1 MSLKLNREPEELC
14 INTIRMLSADAVQN
28 ANAGH
33 PGMPMG
39 AAAMAYT
46 LWTQFLKHNP
56 RNPQWFDRDRFVL
69 SGGHGSMLLYS
80 LLYLSGYDLPLEEIK
95 HFRKWG
101 SKTAGHPER
110 GLVPG
115 VEVTTGPLGQGF
127 ANGVG
132 LAIAEAWLAARYN
145 RPGHK
150 IVNHYTYAICGD
162 GDLMEGISQEAA
174 SLAGHLRLGKLI
186 YLYDQ
191 NHISLA
197 GATEIDFTEDVAR
210 RFEASGWHTRVV
222 PDGNDTEDVARAIR
236 EAQAENQRPSLI
248 LARTHI
254 GYGSPHKQDNFSS
267 HGDPLGEDELQATK
281 RALGWPT
288 MEKFYLPQDSVDYFR
303 QAVPHGEQME
313 QDWRKKFDAYKQA
326 YPRDAAEFES
336 LVCGHLPQN
345 WDVDLPR
352 WKPTDKPI
360 ATRAAGGE
368 VMNALAKHIPNLM
381 GGSAD
386 LNPSTRTAL
395 KGFGDFQSPEVS
407 GPGTLGAVGGEWS
420 YAGRNIAFGVRE
432 HAMGAAVNG
441 MAAHGGLLPF
451 SATFFMFSDYMKPAI
466 RLGALSHLKAIYI
479 FTHDSIGLGED
490 GPTHQ
495 PIEHLAGLRAIPG
508 LTVIRPADPNETTEA
523 WAFAIQ
529 NDGPTLLVL
538 TRQIVAHLDRS
549 GAKNPGVARGAYI
562 LAGAEYGSPDVA
574 LIGTGSEVDLC
585 VQASEKLK
593 KFGVKVRVISMPSWS
608 LFEAQDVAYR
618 ESVLPKDLKKR
629 VTVEAGS
636 PVGWHRWAGDEGAVI
651 GVERFG
657 ASAPG
662 QEVLSHLGFTADR
675 VAATALR
682 LLGMN
687 SEADQQYGAETVGFH
702 ADILP
707 LFTEQDIRAMSKAFN
722 LASYDDVKAHSAAI
736 YDRLRGVGGAVMPPP
751 PPKGQGPWPQSRI
764 DVFAKWMAGG
774 YRP

>member
-1 MSLKLNREPEELC
+1 MSLKLNRELQDLC
-14 INTIRMLSADAVQN
+14 INTIRIFSADAVQN

-56 RNPQWFDRDRFVL
+56 RNPEWFDRDRFIL
-69 SGGHGSMLLYS
+69 SSGHGSMLLYS
-80 LLYLSGYDLPLEEIK
+80 LLYLSGYDLALDEIK

-101 SKTAGHPER
+101 SKAAGHPER
-110 GLVPG
+110 GLAPG

-127 ANGVG
+127 GNGVG
-132 LAIAEAWLAARYN
+132 FAIAEAWLAARYN
-145 RPGHK
+145 RPGYK
-150 IVNHYTYAICGD
+150 IVDHYTYAICGD
-162 GDLMEGISQEAA
+162 GDLMEGISEEAA
-174 SLAGHLRLGKLI
+174 SLAGHLHLGKLI

-197 GATEIDFTEDVAR
+197 GATEIDFTENVAK
-210 RFEASGWHTRVV
+210 RFEAYGWHTRVV
-222 PDGNDTEDVARAIR
+222 SDGNDTEDVARAIR
-236 EAQAENQRPSLI
+236 EAQTEDQRPSL
-248 LARTHI
+248 LLLRTHI
-254 GYGSPHKQDNFSS
+254 GYGSPHKQDNFTA

-281 RALGWPT
+281 KALGWPT
-288 MEKFYLPQDSVDYFR
+288 MEKFYLPQDSVAYFR
-303 QAVPHGEQME
+303 QALPRGAQME
-313 QDWRKKFDAYKQA
+313 EEWRKKYDAYKQA
-326 YPRDAAEFES
+326 FPKEAAEFES
-336 LVCGHLPQN
+336 IVSGNLPQG
-345 WDVDLPR
+345 WDAGLPKY
-352 WKPTDKPI
+352 KPTDKPM

-368 VMNALAKHIPNLM
+368 VMNALAQHIPNLI

-395 KGFGDFQSPEVS
+395 KGLGDFQSPEVS

-432 HAMGAAVNG
+432 HGMGAAVNG

-451 SATFFMFSDYMKPAI
+451 SATFFTFSDYMKPAI
-466 RLGALSHLKAIYI
+466 RLGALSRLKVVYV

-495 PIEHLAGLRAIPG
+495 PIEHLAGLRALPE
-508 LTVIRPADPNETTEA
+508 LTVIRPADGNETVEA

-529 NDGPTLLVL
+529 HDGPTLLVL
-538 TRQIVAHLDRS
+538 TRQAVPHLDRG
-549 GAKNPGVARGAYI
+549 GAKEPGVARGAYV
-562 LAGAEYGSPDVA
+562 LADAEGGSPDVI
-574 LIGTGSEVDLC
+574 LIGTGSEVSLC
-585 VQASEKLK
+585 VSAREKLNK
-593 KFGVKVRVISMPSWS
+593 RGVKARVISMPSWS
-608 LFEAQDVAYR
+608 LFEAQPEAYR
-618 ESVLPKDLKKR
+618 ESVLPRSMKKR

-662 QEVLSHLGFTADR
+662 PDVLTHLGFTADH

-682 LLGMN
+682 LLGKN
-687 SEADQQYGAETVGFH
+687 DEAGLEHGSEAT
-702 ADILP
+702 L
-707 LFTEQDIRAMSKAFN
+707 
-722 LASYDDVKAHSAAI
+722 VKA
-736 YDRLRGVGGAVMPPP
+736 
-751 PPKGQGPWPQSRI
+751 
-764 DVFAKWMAGG
+764 
-774 YRP
+774 